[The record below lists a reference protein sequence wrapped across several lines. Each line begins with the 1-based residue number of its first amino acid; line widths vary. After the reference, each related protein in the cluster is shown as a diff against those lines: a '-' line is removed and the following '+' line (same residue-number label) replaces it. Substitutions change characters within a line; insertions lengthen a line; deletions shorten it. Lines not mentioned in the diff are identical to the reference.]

1 VYDVVPESPGY
12 LKLVNLNFLRITVIL
27 RNKKK
32 KKLSKMA
39 RKILPLIINI
49 STKNKKII
57 VVTSISRFKRSTINI
72 KIYGV
77 SLVFFIYIPF

>member
-32 KKLSKMA
+32 KKLSKMV